1 MPTRSRARAQR
12 PLLAS
17 GSCRAP
23 RRAPPRPRRAPRA
36 SAAPAPAAGAE
47 AARAALRRVGERTG
61 CGARGGS
68 KDRAEALAAVVAL
81 EEGEREAR
89 LLIVVERRGIVAETI
104 VDLGPEDRLA
114 KAEYALDGAQP
125 VILAASVSYV
135 DDESFVIPSGVAT
148 EPSGALPPHEAH
160 PLPAHRTPF
169 PKPLM

>member
-1 MPTRSRARAQR
+1 MRRQRVGRLRRHARWHDEGRVVDVAH
-12 PLLAS
+12 A
-17 GSCRAP
+17 
-23 RRAPPRPRRAPRA
+23 RRQDDRLGAVERVLGLRDIAFHDVDDGLRDD
-36 SAAPAPAAGAE
+36 AAPLHDDE
-47 AARAALRRVGERTG
+47 Q
-61 CGARGGS
+61 
-68 KDRAEALAAVVAL
+68 
-81 EEGEREAR
+81 AR
-89 LLIVVERRGIVAETI
+89 LLVVVERRGIVAETI

-148 EPSGALPPHEAH
+148 EPSDALPPHEAH